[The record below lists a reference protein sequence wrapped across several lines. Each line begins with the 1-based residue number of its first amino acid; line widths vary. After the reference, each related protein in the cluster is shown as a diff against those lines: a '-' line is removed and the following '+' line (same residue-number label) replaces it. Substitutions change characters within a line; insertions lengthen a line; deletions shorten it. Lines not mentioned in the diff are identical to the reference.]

1 MYLPHFII
9 EADTIKV
16 VGFWVFWATKS
27 LVDEKKILHI
37 DIIFIVEKMKNHL
50 LRVIEMFLKNLCVE
64 K

>member
-16 VGFWVFWATKS
+16 VGLWVFWATKS

-37 DIIFIVEKMKNHL
+37 DIYNFHCWKDEK
-50 LRVIEMFLKNLCVE
+50 IIC
-64 K
+64 